1 MKNLHMCF
9 FFRTFAAE
17 FMCAGVRAYTLII
30 YDK

>member
-1 MKNLHMCF
+1 MCI

-30 YDK
+30 YDKYNYG